1 MTVHLLATLSQ
12 LQRTFPQAPSLP
24 CVGCLMHGVAFMD
37 APSNYGVA
45 DEVTAEAVTLAAS
58 TIAQLAAAV
67 LHDQPKA
74 ACGCT
79 GDGDKKAGHDH
90 SMHVALQEADEEAL
104 GAVQAWVAQDAV
116 NRVAELSVGAVR
128 QFGMEATA
136 VLRACSVARGA
147 IQRLAAAV
155 AQSSDRKTA

>member
-1 MTVHLLATLSQ
+1 
-12 LQRTFPQAPSLP
+12 
-24 CVGCLMHGVAFMD
+24 MHGVAFMD

-45 DEVTAEAVTLAAS
+45 DDVTAEAVTLAAS
-58 TIAQLAAAV
+58 TIARLAAAV

-74 ACGCT
+74 ACPCA
-79 GDGDKKAGHDH
+79 GDGAKKAGHDH
-90 SMHVALQEADEEAL
+90 SMHVALQEAHEEAL
-104 GAVQAWVAQDAV
+104 GAVQAWIAQDAV

-147 IQRLAAAV
+147 IQRLAMAV